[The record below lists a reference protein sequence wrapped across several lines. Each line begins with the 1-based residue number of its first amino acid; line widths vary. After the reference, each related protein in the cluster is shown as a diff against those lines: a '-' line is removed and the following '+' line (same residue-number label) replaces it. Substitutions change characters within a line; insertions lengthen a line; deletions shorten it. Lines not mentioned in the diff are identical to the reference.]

1 MYKHTIVISM
11 RYNMTIGYE
20 TDLQNYIVFF
30 NIERVKRWKL
40 VNIGNGELM
49 IATPRFQGKYP
60 KQVKS

>member
-1 MYKHTIVISM
+1 
-11 RYNMTIGYE
+11 MTIGYK